1 MSALDR
7 ATKTVTVAERR
18 PIPYDMCSMH
28 PPSAYS
34 EQFQARSW
42 PSPAHAVPGCCSPAR
57 RSPKQRANTLC
68 CVLSR
73 SGFFKV
79 APLKILAHAEAVA
92 MTDVTGF
99 GPAVH
104 LFEILRESGVGVEL
118 KLDAISIF
126 DGALES
132 ATSGLR

>member
-1 MSALDR
+1 M
-7 ATKTVTVAERR
+7 
-18 PIPYDMCSMH
+18 
-28 PPSAYS
+28 
-34 EQFQARSW
+34 
-42 PSPAHAVPGCCSPAR
+42 
-57 RSPKQRANTLC
+57 
-68 CVLSR
+68 SR

-132 ATSGLR
+132 ATSGLRSLLHAANQRGVSMVSTGDDPRVPLLFDP